1 MKTVASVSMI
11 LFFATVMTMV
21 SDNAD
26 STNWM
31 SRLAELSVGFAL
43 GLHLPSQQLMIAE
56 TAIPYQRY
64 NKGELFIPLLF
75 LSHKKFHFRATLATL
90 SYVILAFG
98 TLLAHLLSLVVP
110 WVSGLCVLNVAILST
125 HFIAVGFFHPETPRF
140 LFAIKDRKADCANS
154 LQWLRGKMEDIG
166 QEYTEL
172 ADAVMLSGGTAKIPI
187 VNLIED
193 RSVFSLSKPRC

>member
-64 NKGELFIPLLF
+64 NEPLFPFYFCLIKN
-75 LSHKKFHFRATLATL
+75 S
-90 SYVILAFG
+90 ILG
-98 TLLAHLLSLVVP
+98 PPSL
-110 WVSGLCVLNVAILST
+110 
-125 HFIAVGFFHPETPRF
+125 H
-140 LFAIKDRKADCANS
+140 
-154 LQWLRGKMEDIG
+154 
-166 QEYTEL
+166 
-172 ADAVMLSGGTAKIPI
+172 
-187 VNLIED
+187 
-193 RSVFSLSKPRC
+193 